1 MGGPSGG
8 WWTTRRRGFPPVHEP
23 STRTRSGRIFA
34 APLPFDMQ
42 SRHPPVCY
50 VNAHEPTSAIRILA
64 RRLRNADVPRHFY
77 FSRPKKKRNKSPR
90 WDLRDCLATTARNSR
105 EAQSYLKKCCFKKS
119 KWEVD
124 EAVIDVP

>member
-77 FSRPKKKRNKSPR
+77 FSRPKKKTEQVPPVG
-90 WDLRDCLATTARNSR
+90 LAGLFSNNRQEFQRSR
-105 EAQSYLKKCCFKKS
+105 KLFKEMLFQKK
-119 KWEVD
+119 
-124 EAVIDVP
+124 